1 MQDTPDWRSAPRN
14 VYSTDFKLR
23 MVELAQ
29 LPGANIAAIAR
40 EHGFNHNLLFKW
52 LRLWQREGRVSR
64 PRKTDNKTP
73 APTLLPVQVAPLPET
88 ADPAGSAVTT
98 CHIRLRH
105 GELTLHQPTP
115 ELLTLVLREV
125 MKGNAP

>member
-14 VYSTDFKLR
+14 VFSTEFKLR

-40 EHGFNHNLLFKW
+40 EYGFNHNLLFKW

-64 PRKTDNKTP
+64 PRKTYIKTP
-73 APTLLPVQVAPLPET
+73 APILLPVQIAPLPE
-88 ADPAGSAVTT
+88 PAAPAESAVTT

-105 GELTLHQPTP
+105 GELTLFHPTD
-115 ELLTLVLREV
+115 ELLSLVMREM
-125 MKGNAP
+125 MKGNAT

>member
-14 VYSTDFKLR
+14 VFSTEFKLR

-29 LPGANIAAIAR
+29 LPGANITAIAR

-64 PRKTDNKTP
+64 PRKAYNKTSATRP
-73 APTLLPVQVAPLPET
+73 GRATAATCRPCRISRHDLP
-88 ADPAGSAVTT
+88 
-98 CHIRLRH
+98 C
-105 GELTLHQPTP
+105 PTP
-115 ELLTLVLREV
+115 PWRTYSSSTHE
-125 MKGNAP
+125 

>member
-14 VYSTDFKLR
+14 VFSTEFKLR

-29 LPGANIAAIAR
+29 LPGANITAIAR

-64 PRKTDNKTP
+64 PRKAYNKTS
-73 APTLLPVQVAPLPET
+73 APTLLPVQVAPLPQ
-88 ADPAGSAVTT
+88 PAAPAESAVTT
-98 CHIRLRH
+98 CHVRLRH
-105 GELTLHQPTP
+105 GELTLHQPTN
-115 ELLTLVLREV
+115 EMLSLVLHEM

>member
-1 MQDTPDWRSAPRN
+1 MTDTQGWRTAPRN
-14 VYSTDFKLR
+14 VFSPDFKLR

-29 LPGANIAAIAR
+29 LPGASVAAIAR

-64 PRKTDNKTP
+64 PRKTYNKASAP
-73 APTLLPVQVAPLPET
+73 ALLPVQVTPPLPVE
-88 ADPAGSAVTT
+88 ASASGTT
-98 CHIRLRH
+98 PCHVRLRH

-115 ELLTLVLREV
+115 ELLSLVLREV
-125 MKGNAP
+125 MKGDAP

>member
-1 MQDTPDWRSAPRN
+1 MQDTSDWRSAPRN
-14 VYSTDFKLR
+14 VFSIEFKLR

-29 LPGANIAAIAR
+29 LPGANIASIAR

-64 PRKTDNKTP
+64 PRKTYNKTST
-73 APTLLPVQVAPLPET
+73 PTLLPVQVALLEEPALPAE
-88 ADPAGSAVTT
+88 SAAMI
-98 CHIRLRH
+98 CHVRLRH
-105 GELTLHQPTP
+105 GELTLHQPTD
-115 ELLTLVLREV
+115 EVLSLVLREM